1 MTIASTLAK
10 AGPYSCDGAQT
21 EFPFA
26 FRVLDPSCVT
36 VYLDDVQVTDGF
48 TAELAETGGTVKFA
62 EAPAKGSVLA
72 ILRETPFDQQTDL
85 QDNQAFLPE
94 VLETSLDKLTMQTQ
108 ELKEQMERAVTVPPT
123 SLISPGEYLQVNIK
137 IAEQAKDICLSS
149 ATSAANSAQTAATCE
164 RNISLIWGELTGD
177 PTLAENALL
186 TLKEAA
192 EATGAV
198 TAAAEIAKGEIV
210 NTGAVALA
218 SVQKA
223 TEEAREAA
231 EVATNTAGSITGTVA
246 DQITIQVSQAV
257 GADGVLGVAISEAEK
272 VINDA
277 KNELEQAQTNGMTEL
292 TDAQKAALAQIQGK
306 VDAVSIDVQA
316 AIERANVIAQGYLD
330 NAKNTTDQAI
340 EDLTNIRDNAIAA
353 GDSALAEIA
362 QKRLEAMQE
371 ISAGLSDAQ
380 SARDAALA
388 AQEAAAGSSSSA
400 SGSASSAAGSAQEAL
415 KAYQDALA
423 KAQEAAKSA
432 SDAEASRLAAESTA
446 TDVVNSSLVL
456 HNASAEAH
464 PGMFVK
470 RVGDSDITGN
480 LTLTGEGKGGLFAT
494 NVTAS
499 GNIDTKML
507 FSTNGAVESRVTDGS
522 GEPYYR
528 WFNGSAATDIRMAA
542 DGTLYTW
549 NSFAEK
555 NVAFKAKSLELGGES
570 LEDVALRLVAN
581 NVAWSELFLNSE
593 SHLCVRTPG
602 SPSINGIL
610 HAGELV
616 IEGLGAVGAA
626 WKTVSKTGTGYCML
640 PNGIYLQWGS
650 VTFSSN
656 TASVT
661 FPVAFPNFCFG
672 AFPVIYGSDETGDV
686 KPLVV
691 DTVSTTGCT
700 FRVNSTSLKP
710 KGIWLAIG
718 F

>member
-108 ELKEQMERAVTVPPT
+108 ELLEQLKRAITMPPT
-123 SLISPGEYLQVNIK
+123 STISPREWLEAFK
-137 IAEQAKDICLSS
+137 KTLEASKDAALDASVAS
-149 ATSAANSAQTAATCE
+149 ANSAASASSCLSIITT
-164 RNISLIWGELTGD
+164 IMTELTGD
-177 PTLAENALL
+177 PSWAEESKNILQEIWEAKGAVEAAREVAIGDISNKADVAKAAVTEAAKQAQESAEASIDNKLVDAETEINAKVSAAIGADAVFDAAH
-186 TLKEAA
+186 KEA
-192 EATGAV
+192 
-198 TAAAEIAKGEIV
+198 
-210 NTGAVALA
+210 N
-218 SVQKA
+218 
-223 TEEAREAA
+223 
-231 EVATNTAGSITGTVA
+231 
-246 DQITIQVSQAV
+246 
-257 GADGVLGVAISEAEK
+257 
-272 VINDA
+272 
-277 KNELEQAQTNGMTEL
+277 KNLNE
-292 TDAQKAALAQIQGK
+292 
-306 VDAVSIDVQA
+306 DVQA
-316 AIERANVIAQGYLD
+316 ALEAAETVASGYVQQAKDAVDSAIADWEAIRDEALAKGDQALVDLANAKLEALNDISAKVSEAQASSD
-330 NAKNTTDQAI
+330 NAFGYSN
-340 EDLTNIRDNAIAA
+340 
-353 GDSALAEIA
+353 SAL
-362 QKRLEAMQE
+362 Q
-371 ISAGLSDAQ
+371 SAQ
-380 SARDAALA
+380 SAAN
-388 AQEAAAGSSSSA
+388 
-400 SGSASSAAGSAQEAL
+400 
-415 KAYQDALA
+415 
-423 KAQEAAKSA
+423 EAAK
-432 SDAEASRLAAESTA
+432 AEAARIAAEAANSNIGN
-446 TDVVNSSLVL
+446 VVNTSLTAHDL
-456 HNASAEAH
+456 NPSAHE
-464 PGMFVK
+464 GTFVK

-507 FSTNGAVESRVTDGS
+507 FSTNGSVESRVTDGS

-570 LEDVALRLVAN
+570 LEDVTLRLVAN
-581 NVAWSELFLNSE
+581 NIARSELFLNSE

-650 VTFSSN
+650 VTFSSD

-691 DTVSTTGCT
+691 DTASTTGCT